1 MKISEVLSVEN
12 LNKEF
17 ICESN
22 GCRVKNVEDDSISW
36 VIVVG
41 KSEENWEPSYLPC
54 IDRSIMKELK
64 KMKITKVIR
73 Y

>member
-22 GCRVKNVEDDSISW
+22 GCRAKNVGRQLYFLGNS
-36 VIVVG
+36 VG
-41 KSEENWEPSYLPC
+41 KSEENWEPSYLSHVW
-54 IDRSIMKELK
+54 IDSDYERIK
-64 KMKITKVIR
+64 KDEDNKSN
-73 Y
+73 